1 MTNPTIQIDIAE
13 ILQEIKTD
21 QKTLLEEV
29 NILKTGQAE
38 IKGEIKSLD
47 IKVEQIDKRVAN
59 QEFLNRGIFTG
70 MLLIV
75 IGAISKLFLGWTPN
89 SY

>member
-1 MTNPTIQIDIAE
+1 MTNPTIETDISE
-13 ILQEIKTD
+13 ILKEIKTD
-21 QKTLLEEV
+21 QKTLLEKV
-29 NILKTGQAE
+29 NNLEKGQVE

-47 IKVEQIDKRVAN
+47 IKVEQLDKRVAN
-59 QEFLNRGIFTG
+59 QEFLNRGIFTE

-89 SY
+89 T

>member
-1 MTNPTIQIDIAE
+1 MNNPTIEIDIAE
-13 ILQEIKTD
+13 VLKKLEEG
-21 QKTLLEEV
+21 QKTLLEKV
-29 NILKTGQAE
+29 NNLEKGQVE

-47 IKVEQIDKRVAN
+47 IKVDQLDKRVAN

-89 SY
+89 T

>member
-13 ILQEIKTD
+13 FIKEVRAD
-21 QKTLLEEV
+21 QKTLLEKV
-29 NILKTGQAE
+29 NNLEKGQVE

-47 IKVEQIDKRVAN
+47 IKVEQLDKRVAS

-70 MLLIV
+70 MFLIV
-75 IGAISKLFLGWTPN
+75 IGAISKLFLGWPPHT
-89 SY
+89 